1 MPGGAPKGNTNASKT
16 KLWGD
21 TIRHAIVQADAE
33 KLRKLADKL
42 IENALSGDM
51 QALKEIGDRLDGKSV
66 QSIDAKVRSRVIVN
80 IK

>member
-33 KLRKLADKL
+33 KLRALADKL
-42 IENALSGDM
+42 IEMAGAGDM
-51 QALKEIGDRLDGKSV
+51 QALK
-66 QSIDAKVRSRVIVN
+66 
-80 IK
+80 